1 MAISNVNTTNPLA
14 PTKPVAPAAGDAQGN
29 RTLAREDRQPAAIV
43 TLSAQAKKMSL
54 EQAPR
59 AQAEMRSSQAEP
71 APRAQTESRASQ
83 IEQALRMPVEPRAS
97 RVDQAPRTQAATRS
111 NQMQAAVQADKI
123 SARATENSARGAA
136 EAPVL
141 QQQET
146 QTEDRPRV
154 RINTYA

>member
-14 PTKPVAPAAGDAQGN
+14 PTKPVTPAAADAQGN

-43 TLSAQAKKMSL
+43 TLSAQARKMSM

-59 AQAEMRSSQAEP
+59 AQAEIRSSQAEP
-71 APRAQTESRASQ
+71 TPRAQTESRASQ

-97 RVDQAPRTQAATRS
+97 GVEQAPRTQAATRS
-111 NQMQAAVQADKI
+111 NQMQAPVQSDKVAARSVES
-123 SARATENSARGAA
+123 SAREAA
-136 EAPVL
+136 EAPVVR
-141 QQQET
+141 QQEA
-146 QTEDRPRV
+146 QEDRPRV

>member
-43 TLSAQAKKMSL
+43 TLSAQAKKMSM

-59 AQAEMRSSQAEP
+59 AQAETRSSQAEP

-97 RVDQAPRTQAATRS
+97 RVDQAPRTQA
-111 NQMQAAVQADKI
+111 DKI
-123 SARATENSARGAA
+123 SARATENSAREAA
-136 EAPVL
+136 EAPVI

-146 QTEDRPRV
+146 QPEDRPRV